1 VIKFSS
7 FSCEHF
13 CNFPFAHLQRNPVKK
28 PKSESSSNDG
38 AGSSARVEG
47 AKEPTWAIEKMRY
60 VKIREF
66 KGKLYVDIREFY
78 EKDGDEL
85 PGKKGLNNLH
95 LSAWTVKKY
104 RSR

>member
-1 VIKFSS
+1 MCNFS
-7 FSCEHF
+7 FSCV
-13 CNFPFAHLQRNPVKK
+13 QRNPVKK
-28 PKSESSSNDG
+28 SKNEKSTSSSNDG
-38 AGSSARVEG
+38 AGSSARVDG

-85 PGKKGLNNLH
+85 PGKKGLNNL
-95 LSAWTVKKY
+95 L
-104 RSR
+104 